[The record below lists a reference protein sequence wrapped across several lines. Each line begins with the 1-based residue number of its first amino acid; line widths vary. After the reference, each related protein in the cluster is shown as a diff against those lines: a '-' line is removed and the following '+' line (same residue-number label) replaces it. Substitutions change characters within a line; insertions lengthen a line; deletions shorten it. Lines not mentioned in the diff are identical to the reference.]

1 MATDQIAENRSL
13 PSALAG
19 AWAVVV
25 VGLLAASIAL
35 TALTHDLAST
45 GDGAGLFLPTVV
57 LAVGTT
63 LAWKRPSNPIGWLV
77 LATSFA
83 LALGHLVRLY
93 AVLDYH
99 LHGGRLPLGATSV
112 FLADTVWPYG
122 FVFLPIT
129 LLLFPDGLV
138 PTRRWRAAL
147 VAYLVA
153 SGLALAA
160 LYIEEVAT
168 IRRPI
173 HVDPVTGQS
182 TTSAALHG
190 AGHWLYVLGTAATVF
205 VPVFMVACVARL
217 AASWRGAGGDR
228 RQQLEWLLVG
238 AVFAV
243 VGGLLNAFS
252 NAALGGTAEHVLN
265 IVSNLAVAV
274 LPVCVG
280 VAVLRYRLYELD
292 RLISRTL
299 SYAIL
304 TGLLAAVFLAV
315 TLLATR
321 VLPISSPVAVAASTL
336 AAAALFNPSR
346 SRVQRVVDRRF
357 NRAHY
362 DRETIVADF
371 GTTLRSAS
379 DLDTVLAT
387 LQRTVGSSV
396 QPSHLTVWLRP
407 EHERRSG
414 RADSNRRL
422 PAPKAGALP
431 G

>member
-1 MATDQIAENRSL
+1 VATERIAEKRRSAL
-13 PSALAG
+13 SALAG
-19 AWAVVV
+19 GLAVVV

-35 TALTHDLAST
+35 TALTHDAAST
-45 GDGAGLFLPTVV
+45 GDGAGLFLPAVV

-63 LAWKRPSNPIGWLV
+63 LARKRPSNPIGWLV
-77 LATSFA
+77 LATSLA
-83 LALGHLVRLY
+83 LALGHFVRLY
-93 AVLDYH
+93 AVLDFH
-99 LHGGRLPLGATSV
+99 LHDGRLPLGATSV

-138 PTRRWRAAL
+138 PSRRWRAAL

-153 SGLALAA
+153 SGLALTA
-160 LYIEEVAT
+160 LYLEEVAT

-173 HVDPVTGQS
+173 RVDPVTGQS

-190 AGHWLYVLGTAATVF
+190 AAHLGYLLGVAATVF
-205 VPVFMVACVARL
+205 VPVFMVACVVRL
-217 AASWRGAGGDR
+217 AASWRGADGDR
-228 RQQLEWLLVG
+228 RQQLKWLLVG

-252 NAALGGTAEHVLN
+252 NAALGGTTEHVLN

-280 VAVLRYRLYELD
+280 VAVLRYRLYEID
-292 RLISRTL
+292 RLVSRTL

-304 TGLLAAVFLAV
+304 TGLLAVVFLAV

-336 AAAALFNPSR
+336 AAAALFNPLR
-346 SRVQRVVDRRF
+346 SRVQHVVDRRF

-362 DRETIVADF
+362 DREAIIADF
-371 GTTLRSAS
+371 GTTLRAAA

-387 LQRTVGSSV
+387 LQRTVGDSV
-396 QPSHLTVWLRP
+396 EPSHLTVWLR
-407 EHERRSG
+407 ESG

>member
-1 MATDQIAENRSL
+1 MATDRIAENGNRL
-13 PSALAG
+13 PAIVAG
-19 AWAVVV
+19 GSAVVV
-25 VGLLAASIAL
+25 VGLLAGSVAL
-35 TALTHDLAST
+35 TGITRDAAST
-45 GDGAGLFLPTVV
+45 SDGAGLFLPAVV
-57 LAVGTT
+57 LVVGAT
-63 LAWKRPSNPIGWLV
+63 LARKRPSNPIGWLV
-77 LATSFA
+77 LATAFA

-99 LHGGRLPLGATSV
+99 LHHGRLVLGVPSV

-122 FVFLPIT
+122 FVFLPIA

-138 PTRRWRAAL
+138 PSRRWRAAL
-147 VAYLVA
+147 IVYLVA
-153 SGLALAA
+153 SVLALTA
-160 LYIEEVAT
+160 LYVEEIAT

-173 HVDPVTGQS
+173 RIDPVTGQS
-182 TTSAALHG
+182 TGSAPLHG
-190 AGHWLYVLGTAATVF
+190 ATEWIWLIGLTAAAV
-205 VPVFMVACVARL
+205 VPLFMIACVARL

-228 RQQLEWLLVG
+228 RRQLEWLLVG

-243 VGGLLNAFS
+243 LGGLLNALS
-252 NAALGGTAEHVLN
+252 NAVLGGAAEHVLN

-280 VAVLRYRLYELD
+280 VAILRYRLYEID

-304 TGLLAAVFLAV
+304 TGLLAAVFLTV

-321 VLPISSPVAVAASTL
+321 VLPISSPAVVAASTL
-336 AAAALFNPSR
+336 AVAALFNPLR
-346 SRVQRVVDRRF
+346 RRVQHVVDRRF

-362 DRETIVADF
+362 DREAIVADF
-371 GTTLRSAS
+371 RTTLRAAS
-379 DLDTVLAT
+379 DLDTVLVA
-387 LQRTVGSSV
+387 LQRTVGGSV
-396 QPSHLTVWLRP
+396 EPAHLTVWLS
-407 EHERRSG
+407 ESG
-414 RADSNRRL
+414 RPDSNRRL